1 MAGNGRSNAD
11 VAAML
16 RGPRRKR
23 APGDDDGTQKPSRGG
38 LGFVAAAD
46 ATEPA
51 PGYSTTS
58 FAAMFTPA
66 SVQDSSDNTT
76 DAPDEEN
83 EVPRGLGFTR
93 ATDEPAAA
101 PRSGLSNAAFA
112 ALFTSAS
119 RPDETDATESR
130 HTNVQSN
137 ATPLDDE
144 EPKDAP
150 TERSGFSNTDFAAMF
165 RTASVETV
173 EATAASPVHA
183 TIEPS
188 APAPLSVPE
197 HVPEPKLPPPNMA
210 SMGKWEKHTKGFG
223 MKMLAKMGFKGRLGK
238 DEQGI
243 AVPIAVKARPN
254 QLGLGASGFKEASSL
269 AQNKQVERELHGKTI
284 EDEEEVARKQQ
295 VFGTDDGAWR
305 KRLGAPK
312 KRKRKSAKDLFLED
326 DEDNAPVAKTT
337 IIDMRGPD
345 VMTYENGLSEL
356 QKQSLF
362 AAPVLGQELLYNLRT
377 IVNEAEGA
385 IRVGRQRMTIE
396 RSRLAVLQHAA
407 SATSEKHDADADA
420 QANLAAIHRAL
431 QNLHAEI
438 AGASAPNGL
447 ERITDTLVGLRQQ
460 YPVEFESQH
469 IIDVLPSL
477 GLPLLKSL
485 LLTWD
490 PLEDVD
496 DGALAFQSCFSWVR
510 DCLTTC
516 VATPTAQDAGLFA
529 TSLDTRHDKLY
540 QHVCEVVLVP
550 HVTSALHRWDVR
562 RPCLRLFAFLDTFA
576 HPRSISHL
584 LVAGIL
590 PKLQHAV
597 RSWDPQTDPVHL
609 HEWLLPW
616 STRFLKDDFDKPLF
630 PLIRETLSR
639 ALAQWH
645 PRDASIFTVLSPWK
659 EVWTPEDFAIF
670 THKTIAR
677 KLLRCLNRELSVEP
691 GATYDVAP
699 LQWTFQW
706 HGLLPDRQLVALLE
720 GEVFSKWLHA
730 LRRWV
735 EKARAATVEDR
746 KTMVSEMVVWFHG
759 WKTLFAPL
767 WQLHRIRLQF
777 CMGLQLLKCV
787 ERGTLPSLD
796 VLATTYDKALV
807 LGGKQQPAGQTQ
819 HKAPVAQDVLHIR
832 DVLESVALD
841 AGIDFV
847 PHPRNHR
854 VSGKPVY
861 CLGSLSIYFEADVVF
876 AEEATKGSFAP
887 TDIDSLLRRARSS

>member
-11 VAAML
+11 AAAML
-16 RGPRRKR
+16 RGPRRTR
-23 APGDDDGTQKPSRGG
+23 APGGDDGTRKPSRGG

-46 ATEPA
+46 AAEPT
-51 PGYSTTS
+51 PGYSTSS

-66 SVQDSSDNTT
+66 SVQDSSGDTN

-83 EVPRGLGFTR
+83 DAPRGLGFTR
-93 ATDEPAAA
+93 AADEPAAA

-112 ALFTSAS
+112 AMFTSAS
-119 RPDETDATESR
+119 RPDHTDATES
-130 HTNVQSN
+130 HQTNPQSD
-137 ATPLDDE
+137 ATPMDDN
-144 EPKDAP
+144 EPNDAP
-150 TERSGFSNTDFAAMF
+150 PERSGFSNTDFAAMF
-165 RTASVETV
+165 RTATVET
-173 EATAASPVHA
+173 ADDTAGASNS
-183 TIEPS
+183 TKPS
-188 APAPLSVPE
+188 APAPPPAPE
-197 HVPEPKLPPPNMA
+197 PVPEPKRAPILPPANIA

-243 AVPIAVKARPN
+243 AVPVAVKARPN
-254 QLGLGASGFKEASSL
+254 QLGLGAAGFKEASSL
-269 AQNKQVERELHGKTI
+269 AQNQQVERELHGKTI
-284 EDEEEVARKQQ
+284 EDEEEVARKEQ

-312 KRKRKSAKDLFLED
+312 KRKRKSAKDLFVDDD
-326 DEDNAPVAKTT
+326 DEDAPMPTT
-337 IIDMRGPD
+337 RIIDMRGPD
-345 VMTYENGLSEL
+345 VVTYENGLSEL
-356 QKQSLF
+356 QKQSLL

-385 IRVGRQRMTIE
+385 IRVGRQRIAVE
-396 RSRLAVLQHAA
+396 RSRLHVLQNAA
-407 SATSEKHDADADA
+407 SATSEKHHADAQS
-420 QANLAAIHRAL
+420 QANLAAIRCAL
-431 QNLHAEI
+431 QHLHAEM
-438 AGASAPNGL
+438 AGASAPRGL
-447 ERITDTLVGLRQQ
+447 ELITDTLVGLRQQ
-460 YPVEFESQH
+460 YPVEFESQR

-485 LLTWD
+485 LVSWD
-490 PLEDVD
+490 PLDDVD
-496 DGALAFQSCFSWVR
+496 DAALAFQSCFTWVR

-516 VATPTAQDAGLFA
+516 VATPSAQDAGLFA
-529 TSLDTRHDKLY
+529 VNLDTRHDKLY
-540 QHVCEVVLVP
+540 QHLCEVVLVP

-562 RPCLRLFAFLDTFA
+562 RPCLGLIAFLDSFA
-576 HPRSISHL
+576 HPQIVSHL
-584 LVAGIL
+584 LSAAIL

-597 RSWDPQTDPVHL
+597 RSWNPQTDPVHL

-616 STRFLKDDFDKPLF
+616 STRFLKDEFDKPLF

-645 PRDASIFTVLSPWK
+645 PRDASIFTVLSPWQA
-659 EVWTPEDFAIF
+659 VWTPEDFAVF

-691 GATYDVAP
+691 GSTNDVAP

-706 HGLLPDRQLVALLE
+706 HGLLPDRQLIALLE
-720 GEVFSKWLHA
+720 GEVFSKWLHV

-735 EKARAATVEDR
+735 EKARAAAIEDR

-759 WKTLFAPL
+759 WKALFAPL
-767 WQLHRIRLQF
+767 WHLDRIRLQF
-777 CMGLQLLKCV
+777 AMGLQLLKCV

-796 VLATTYDKALV
+796 VLASTYDKALV
-807 LGGKQQPAGQTQ
+807 LGGKQA
-819 HKAPVAQDVLHIR
+819 ARARDVPVATDVLHIR
-832 DVLESVALD
+832 DVLEALALD

-861 CLGSLSIYFEADVVF
+861 CFGSLSVYFEADVVF
-876 AEEATKGSFAP
+876 AEAAKGSFAP
-887 TDIDSLLRRARSS
+887 MDIESLLRRARAS